1 MNAIRT
7 TLAVALL
14 MLAGNNVKA
23 QKVDDIVKKHVEAIG
38 GADKWKKISSL
49 KFSGDFVSVE
59 GAKVFFTYYVA
70 DGTAIRKEY
79 TYASNPSA
87 TAYVVVTR
95 TDGWALIPQPGLKAR
110 NEMIPPGSV
119 QKLRYSLLAQDP
131 LVNYKSKGSKVEL
144 LGKEKINDKQCYKLQ
159 IAFKGDTGVYRQI
172 MFIDT
177 NTYLNMQTSIVT
189 EDGEN
194 ELIHYND
201 FKTTEEGLVF
211 PMMFNEGAGPQYIS
225 KIEVNAAIDPKAFK
239 I

>member
-1 MNAIRT
+1 MNTIRT
-7 TLAVALL
+7 SLAVALL
-14 MLAGNNVKA
+14 LLAGNNVKA

-38 GADKWKKISSL
+38 GADKWEKINSL
-49 KFSGDFVSVE
+49 KFSGEFIAID
-59 GAKVFFTYYVA
+59 GQKVLFTYIVSE
-70 DGTAIRKEY
+70 GTAIRKEY
-79 TYASNPSA
+79 TYANTGA
-87 TAYVVVTR
+87 MAYVVVNR
-95 TDGWALIPQPGLKAR
+95 KEGWAYIPQPSLKSR

-131 LVNYKSKGSKVEL
+131 LVNYKSKGSKVEFV
-144 LGKEKINDKQCYKLQ
+144 GKEKINDKQCYKLK
-159 IAFKGDTGVYRQI
+159 IAFKGDTSVYRQV

-201 FKTTEEGLVF
+201 FKTTGEGLVL
-211 PMMFNEGAGPQYIS
+211 PMMFNEGAGPQYID